1 MRASLPCT
9 FIGAALIAAAATS
22 TAVALENTSQYTSVA
37 TKNCEKIATVTL
49 GKDEFSNT
57 YACPGVRH
65 LLRGYWA
72 VVDETDLRTTVTIT
86 FDQLKAHEQ
95 PAYRQ
100 GFAPFNSVHDTLEWR
115 IDATTKKPI
124 ATIQR
129 WFIADNADLDKND
142 RPKTVGLL
150 VVTRT
155 PPGASCHV
163 AYIDVR
169 ANENPNAL
177 AQKAADELA
186 AKFDCKND
194 RIHLIGNKGRA
205 AELAGIK

>member
-1 MRASLPCT
+1 MRANLPCT
-9 FIGAALIAAAATS
+9 FIVSAFVAFAATS
-22 TAVALENTSQYTSVA
+22 TATAQQNTSQYTSVA
-37 TKNCEKIATVTL
+37 TKGCQKFDVTKAEDNEL
-49 GKDEFSNT
+49 GASFACKGVPGFS
-57 YACPGVRH
+57 
-65 LLRGYWA
+65 
-72 VVDETDLRTTVTIT
+72 VVVAEDDLRTTVSIGNNRKHA
-86 FDQLKAHEQ
+86 QEQ
-95 PAYRQ
+95 PAFSQ
-100 GFAPFNSVHDTLEWR
+100 GFSPFNSVHDTLEWR
-115 IDATTKKPI
+115 IDAATKKPI

-129 WFIADNADLDKND
+129 WFIAENSDLDKTD

-194 RIHLIGNKGRA
+194 RIHFIGNKGRA
-205 AELAGIK
+205 AELAGMK

>member
-1 MRASLPCT
+1 MRADLLCT
-9 FIGAALIAAAATS
+9 FLLSALTAIAATSAAAAQQ
-22 TAVALENTSQYTSVA
+22 NTSVYTSVA
-37 TKNCEKIATVTL
+37 PKDCRKFDSAAIL
-49 GKDEFSNT
+49 GDETAAFE
-57 YACPGVRH
+57 CKGLP
-65 LLRGYWA
+65 GYW
-72 VVDETDLRTTVTIT
+72 VVVNEDDLRTTVSIGFSRTH
-86 FDQLKAHEQ
+86 AEGQ
-95 PAYRQ
+95 PALGQ
-100 GFAPFNSVHDTLEWR
+100 SFAPFNSVHDTIEWR
-115 IDATTKKPI
+115 IDAKTNKPF

-186 AKFDCKND
+186 RDFDCEKD
-194 RIHLIGNKGRA
+194 AVRFIGNKGRA
-205 AELAGIK
+205 AVLAERK